1 MERAL
6 LKKITLSLNLGIVGL
21 NTTAQ
26 NIEKN
31 VFLDY
36 LKDYEIKSDI
46 KKPIISDS
54 ENYEFLVIFNEIP
67 IKVKI
72 FFFKDINAVIS
83 RYDKVKSLDIIVLTF
98 NVYDINSI
106 NLFQKEIFNEFKEYY
121 TFRGISVLTGL
132 NVDSEN
138 SSKKA
143 QIDADL
149 IMNKVRE
156 LELIYGF
163 ELKDEEKD
171 IIDFYNKILSDFIF
185 KFQVSAPELVDLSKS
200 YGKELL
206 DKLK

>member
-1 MERAL
+1 LERAL

-21 NTTAQ
+21 NTTGQ

-149 IMNKVRE
+149 IMSKVRE

>member
-1 MERAL
+1 LERAL